1 MPRWKLAIWHSL
13 IARCRVPPVNVVWLA
28 ESVHSFCLSPRSNL
42 LISPISNAPP
52 MLRARDVRRLGSFRM
67 TLRELRYLVA
77 LADHEH
83 FGRAAEECCV
93 SQPTLSTQIK
103 KLEGYL
109 GAILIERNARSFALT
124 PIGQNIVEKARRI
137 VRQVDDLHTTAR
149 TALGP
154 LVGPLSLG
162 VIPTLAPYFLPWLVP
177 LVKGHYPRL
186 QLVVHEDLT
195 QHLVQR
201 LRNYEIDAALLA
213 LPLDGEDFEELALF
227 DEPFWLACPPGHS
240 LAELKTVAQ
249 ADLRGIPLLLLADGH
264 CLRGQALAACGRL
277 GDNDDAD
284 EVIDDFRAV
293 SLETICQLVAAGFG
307 CTLLPALAALPPQR
321 PQPSFV
327 IRPLQSPNDSRRIG
341 LVWRRGYPKARELAL
356 LGDLIIDNPPA
367 GTRSVLARSGALS
380 AQG

>member
-1 MPRWKLAIWHSL
+1 
-13 IARCRVPPVNVVWLA
+13 
-28 ESVHSFCLSPRSNL
+28 
-42 LISPISNAPP
+42 
-52 MLRARDVRRLGSFRM
+52 M
-67 TLRELRYLVA
+67 TLRELKYLVA

-109 GAILIERNARSFALT
+109 GAILIERNARSFSLT
-124 PIGQNIVEKARRI
+124 PIGQDIVAKARRI
-137 VRQVDDLHTTAR
+137 VRQVDDLQTTAR

-154 LVGPLSLG
+154 LVGPLRLG

-177 LVKGHYPRL
+177 LVKGHYQRL
-186 QLVVHEDLT
+186 HLVVHEDLT

-201 LRNYEIDAALLA
+201 LRNFEIDAALLA
-213 LPLDGEDFEELALF
+213 LPLDGEDFEELPLF

-240 LAELKTVAQ
+240 LAKLKTIAQ
-249 ADLRGIPLLLLADGH
+249 ADLRGIPLLLLAEGH

-277 GDNDDAD
+277 GDYDDVD

-327 IRPLQSPNDSRRIG
+327 IRPLQSPNDSRRVG

-356 LGDLIIDNPPA
+356 FGDLIIDNPPA
-367 GTRSVLARSGALS
+367 GTRPVLTRSRAIGTKS
-380 AQG
+380 

>member
-1 MPRWKLAIWHSL
+1 
-13 IARCRVPPVNVVWLA
+13 
-28 ESVHSFCLSPRSNL
+28 
-42 LISPISNAPP
+42 
-52 MLRARDVRRLGSFRM
+52 M

-77 LADHEH
+77 LADCGH

-93 SQPTLSTQIK
+93 SQSTLSTQIK

-109 GAILIERNARSFALT
+109 GTILIERNSRSFSLT
-124 PIGQNIVEKARRI
+124 PIGQDIVAKARSI
-137 VRQVDDLHTTAR
+137 VSHVDDLRTTAR
-149 TALGP
+149 TAQGH
-154 LVGPLSLG
+154 LVGPLRLG

-177 LVKGHYPRL
+177 LVKGHYQRL

-195 QHLVQR
+195 QHLLQR

-213 LPLDGEDFEELALF
+213 LPLDGEDIEEMPLF

-240 LAELKTVAQ
+240 LAELKTIAQ

-264 CLRGQALAACGRL
+264 CLRGQALAACGRF
-277 GDNDDAD
+277 DDEEDVD

-321 PQPSFV
+321 SQASFV
-327 IRPLQSPNDSRRIG
+327 IRPLQSPNDSRRVG
-341 LVWRRGYPKARELAL
+341 LVWRRGYPKRRELVL
-356 LGDLIIDNPPA
+356 LGKLIIDNPPA
-367 GTRSVLARSGALS
+367 GTRTVVRRSEALS
-380 AQG
+380 TQN

>member
-1 MPRWKLAIWHSL
+1 
-13 IARCRVPPVNVVWLA
+13 
-28 ESVHSFCLSPRSNL
+28 
-42 LISPISNAPP
+42 
-52 MLRARDVRRLGSFRM
+52 M

-77 LADHEH
+77 LADREH
-83 FGRAAEECCV
+83 FGRAAEDCCV

-109 GAILIERNARSFALT
+109 GAILIERNARSFSLT
-124 PIGQNIVEKARRI
+124 PIGQDIVAKARRI
-137 VRQVDDLHTTAR
+137 VRQVDDLHSTAR

-177 LVKGHYPRL
+177 LVKGHYQRL

-213 LPLDGEDFEELALF
+213 LPLDGEDFEELPLF
-227 DEPFWLACPPGHS
+227 DEPFWLACPPGHF
-240 LAELKTVAQ
+240 LAELKTIAP

-277 GDNDDAD
+277 GDNDDVD
-284 EVIDDFRAV
+284 EGIDDFRAV

-307 CTLLPALAALPPQR
+307 CTLLPALAALQQQR

-327 IRPLQSPNDSRRIG
+327 IRPLQSPNDSRRVG
-341 LVWRRGYPKARELAL
+341 LVWRRGYPKAQELAL
-356 LGDLIIDNPPA
+356 LGGLIIDNPPT
-367 GTRSVLARSGALS
+367 GTRPVLKREAAVGAHR
-380 AQG
+380 

>member
-1 MPRWKLAIWHSL
+1 
-13 IARCRVPPVNVVWLA
+13 
-28 ESVHSFCLSPRSNL
+28 
-42 LISPISNAPP
+42 
-52 MLRARDVRRLGSFRM
+52 M

-77 LADHEH
+77 VADHEH

-109 GAILIERNARSFALT
+109 GATLIERNARSFALT
-124 PIGQNIVEKARRI
+124 PIGQDIVEKARRI

-177 LVKGHYPRL
+177 LVRSHYQRL

-201 LRNYEIDAALLA
+201 LRNHEIDAALLA
-213 LPLDGEDFEELALF
+213 LPLDGEDFEDLALF
-227 DEPFWLACPPGHS
+227 DEPFWLACPRGHP
-240 LAELKTVAQ
+240 LAEFKSVAQ

-277 GDNDDAD
+277 GDNGGD

-321 PQPSFV
+321 PQPAFV

-356 LGDLIIDNPPA
+356 LGDLIIANPPA
-367 GTRSVLARSGALS
+367 GTRSVSIRMAAL
-380 AQG
+380 GTPG

>member
-1 MPRWKLAIWHSL
+1 
-13 IARCRVPPVNVVWLA
+13 
-28 ESVHSFCLSPRSNL
+28 
-42 LISPISNAPP
+42 
-52 MLRARDVRRLGSFRM
+52 M

-109 GAILIERNARSFALT
+109 GVILIERNARTFALT
-124 PIGQNIVEKARRI
+124 AVGQDIVEKARRI
-137 VRQVDDLHTTAR
+137 VRQVGDLQTTAR

-154 LVGPLSLG
+154 LAGPLRLG

-177 LVKGHYPRL
+177 LAKRHYQRL

-195 QHLVQR
+195 QHLVER

-213 LPLDGEDFEELALF
+213 LPLDGEDFEELPLF
-227 DEPFWLACPPGHS
+227 DEPFWLACPPGHP
-240 LAELKTVAQ
+240 LAELKTVTQ
-249 ADLRGIPLLLLADGH
+249 TDLRGIPLLLLADGH
-264 CLRGQALAACGRL
+264 CLRGQAIAACGRL
-277 GDNDDAD
+277 GDADDGD
-284 EVIDDFRAV
+284 EVVDDFRAV

-321 PQPSFV
+321 PQPPFV
-327 IRPLQSPNDSRRIG
+327 IRPLKSPNDCRRIG
-341 LVWRRGYPKARELAL
+341 LVWRRGYPKARELAS
-356 LGDLIIDNPPA
+356 LGNLIIDTPPA
-367 GTRSVLARSGALS
+367 GTRAISIRSGVLGAV
-380 AQG
+380 G

>member
-1 MPRWKLAIWHSL
+1 
-13 IARCRVPPVNVVWLA
+13 
-28 ESVHSFCLSPRSNL
+28 
-42 LISPISNAPP
+42 
-52 MLRARDVRRLGSFRM
+52 M
-67 TLRELRYLVA
+67 TLREFRYLVA

-93 SQPTLSTQIK
+93 SQSTLSTQIK

-109 GAILIERNARSFALT
+109 GATLIERNARSFALT
-124 PIGQNIVEKARRI
+124 PIGQNIVAKARSI

-154 LVGPLSLG
+154 LVGPLRLG
-162 VIPTLAPYFLPWLVP
+162 VIPTLAPYFLPWLVA
-177 LVKGHYPRL
+177 LVKEHYQRL

-201 LRNYEIDAALLA
+201 LRNFEIDAALLA
-213 LPLDGEDFEELALF
+213 LPLDGEDFEELPLF
-227 DEPFWLACPPGHS
+227 DEPFWLACPRGHS
-240 LAELKTVAQ
+240 LAELNTVAQ
-249 ADLRGIPLLLLADGH
+249 ADLRDIPLLLLADGH
-264 CLRGQALAACGRL
+264 CLRGQALAACGRF
-277 GDNDDAD
+277 GDDVVD

-321 PQPSFV
+321 PEPSFV
-327 IRPLQSPNDSRRIG
+327 IRPMQSPNDSRRVG
-341 LVWRRGYPKARELAL
+341 LVWRRGYPKAQGLAL
-356 LGDLIIDNPPA
+356 LGNQIIDHPPA

-380 AQG
+380 QRG